1 MLEWVGDE
9 FDTKHFDCAEINSR
23 IETLWGLDA

>member
-9 FDTKHFDCAEINSR
+9 FDPKRFDCAEINSR
-23 IETLWGLDA
+23 IETLWGPDA